1 MGFFYTYYIKQF
13 YFSENLKNL
22 TSKAKILEKVIIDK
36 NLDDI
41 KNTDEIFKQ
50 LGRETSTRF
59 TLIDINGNVI
69 GDSHQ
74 SSSLMDNHLNRPEI
88 MMALK
93 NDLGTSIRFSSTLQ
107 IDMLYLA
114 IPYYHNKNK
123 YIIRTSI
130 SILDLQE
137 NINKLYFSLIIIG
150 TFVLIVSLI
159 LCFYFAQNIGKIF
172 NKIGNHS
179 VKISEGNFNSYLPE
193 NNIIEL
199 DNLSKS
205 INLMVNGIGSRIKTI
220 SRQKNELE
228 TILSSMSEAVLAL
241 DLNGKILMLNSSG
254 YNLFNLNLDT
264 TIGKSAYKLI
274 RNSNILSFFEEIIEK
289 QDLIEKEIKMT
300 NTDKVLISRGTI
312 LLDDLRKPI
321 GAVIVFND
329 ITKIHVLENIRKEFV
344 ANVSHELKTPVTAI
358 KGFVET
364 MISSTDNKEQ
374 NKFLKIIENHTNRLN
389 DIINDLLFLSRIEG
403 RNERNKSDIEISNI
417 LSIIEASNFECQNLI
432 EEKNI
437 TLKIECSDK
446 IKMNLN
452 PRLMQVAITNLLT
465 NAIKYSDK
473 NSKISIVV
481 KDQNKNLLISVIDS
495 GIGIEEKHHGRLF
508 ERFYRVDSSR
518 NREEGGTGLGLAIVK
533 HIIQMHNGEIL
544 IKSEVYRGTTFI
556 INLPNPK
563 NA

>member
-22 TSKAKILEKVIIDK
+22 TSKAKLLEKVIIDK
-36 NLDDI
+36 NLDDV
-41 KNTDEIFKQ
+41 KNTDEIFKK

-150 TFVLIVSLI
+150 ALVLIVSLI

-205 INLMVNGIGSRIKTI
+205 INSMVNGIGSRIKTI
-220 SRQKNELE
+220 SWQKYELE
-228 TILSSMSEAVLAL
+228 TAL
-241 DLNGKILMLNSSG
+241 NKSKASSG
-254 YNLFNLNLDT
+254 E
-264 TIGKSAYKLI
+264 SVYKLI

-289 QDLIEKEIKMT
+289 QDLIEKEIKIT

-364 MISSTDNKEQ
+364 MISSTNNKEQ

-403 RNERNKSDIEISNI
+403 KNERNKLDIEKSNIINAVYKKDADLYKKLMSTKNGFIEIS
-417 LSIIEASNFECQNLI
+417 
-432 EEKNI
+432 
-437 TLKIECSDK
+437 
-446 IKMNLN
+446 
-452 PRLMQVAITNLLT
+452 
-465 NAIKYSDK
+465 Y
-473 NSKISIVV
+473 
-481 KDQNKNLLISVIDS
+481 DS
-495 GIGIEEKHHGRLF
+495 L
-508 ERFYRVDSSR
+508 
-518 NREEGGTGLGLAIVK
+518 
-533 HIIQMHNGEIL
+533 
-544 IKSEVYRGTTFI
+544 
-556 INLPNPK
+556 
-563 NA
+563 

>member
-22 TSKAKILEKVIIDK
+22 TSKAKLLEKVIIDK

-114 IPYYHNKNK
+114 IPYYHNNNR

-150 TFVLIVSLI
+150 ALVLIVSLI

-172 NKIGNHS
+172 NEIGNHS

-205 INLMVNGIGSRIKTI
+205 INSMVNGIGSRIKTI
-220 SRQKNELE
+220 SRQKNESE

-254 YNLFNLNLDT
+254 YNLFNLNLDN
-264 TIGKSAYKLI
+264 TIGKSVYKLI

-403 RNERNKSDIEISNI
+403 KNERNKLDIKKSNI
-417 LSIIEASNFECQNLI
+417 LLILEASNFECQNLI

-437 TLKIECSDK
+437 PLKIECSDK

-452 PRLMQVAITNLLT
+452 PRLMQVAITNLLI

-518 NREEGGTGLGLAIVK
+518 NRKEGGNGLGLAIVK
-533 HIIQMHNGEIL
+533 HIIQTHNGEIL
-544 IKSEVYRGTTFI
+544 IKSEVYKGTTFT
-556 INLPNPK
+556 INLPK
-563 NA
+563 